1 MTDTLKR
8 PRSPSA
14 SSVGETTL
22 NTVMEAVT
30 DRQLLLGRS
39 SPPTAS
45 SLDAMCSAYAR
56 VEAAI
61 TTRSERS
68 LLRPGWSATFHMQHS
83 CVGFTITA
91 FYESDV
97 VASAT
102 ARDEAETWQLVSARL
117 RCAGEVLAG
126 PVLVPIE
133 VWRRV
138 SDQRGEGDELQE
150 AVHQYPIFECQ
161 ALYNELKRALERE
174 GSRSNMMYKLM
185 GDKFTDMAELQE
197 KLQAWRAE
205 QQALHARLQAE
216 QSPEAD
222 RIAAGIEAVTADI
235 REYEAIMEAYD
246 AISREDWEIEQA
258 QLVPLE
264 GLLKES

>member
-1 MTDTLKR
+1 MTNTLKR

-39 SPPTAS
+39 RSPTAS

-97 VASAT
+97 VAST
-102 ARDEAETWQLVSARL
+102 TVRDDEAEAWNQVSARL
-117 RCAGEVLAG
+117 RCAREVLAR

-133 VWRRV
+133 VWRQV
-138 SDQRGEGDELQE
+138 SDQCGEGEEELQE
-150 AVHQYPIFECQ
+150 AVDQNPIFECQ

-174 GSRSNMMYKLM
+174 TSR
-185 GDKFTDMAELQE
+185 
-197 KLQAWRAE
+197 
-205 QQALHARLQAE
+205 
-216 QSPEAD
+216 
-222 RIAAGIEAVTADI
+222 I
-235 REYEAIMEAYD
+235 
-246 AISREDWEIEQA
+246 
-258 QLVPLE
+258 
-264 GLLKES
+264 